1 MSSSGVPYPP
11 PHLPFVSIFNPQNFP
26 PIPQAGTAGSNN
38 FPNGIN
44 LTGTSGSARTITGI
58 SNLDFVSKTSTS
70 SSGLLTQISQTD
82 TEMIIGTPL
91 PAGTQEINIY
101 GSALLFNNTAVGT
114 GNGNVSTT
122 SDNTYVGL
130 TNQDFYDASVRDNL
144 TFPNSPSSIILNN
157 TLGIQNTN
165 APSNSLRL
173 RNASAIEWYLEP
185 KPSTPPA
192 PANLVNFNLNF
203 GGMSIYLNATFI
215 NLTATSSVQVGN
227 ILTCP
232 NNPTID
238 TTGLPIGRGTFYVNN
253 KLPYFAYNDNG
264 TTPIPTSQLLTS
276 ASLSN
281 YATLTGSNTFTASNT
296 FNGGIVMNGGAG
308 SLLQF
313 PSTFP
318 SSFSNLRGLGL
329 YNNGA
334 GNFETDLICYGGA
347 GATNTGLNLY
357 ITSSTQSF
365 ASIANFTFGTTTLGN
380 ASYNLNI
387 DTNPTTT
394 GELRLYSGGTSTTT
408 FIIDSGT
415 GNLNLTTNNGY
426 INLFSDVLLNSYISQ
441 PSLSFSGAIR
451 DTLPSSYG
459 TFFQTSGVPYFT
471 YNNGTTTPT
480 ASQLLTSASLSNY
493 ATLTGGGNSFTN
505 TNTFTI
511 PPTTSATQT
520 YPQSTNTTDLATIKY
535 VNDAI
540 PSLSNYATLGGTNS
554 FTGNN
559 TFSQIP
565 TITATTPFA
574 NDSSN
579 KVATTAFVQ
588 SAIQNSAPPSVII
601 INTPNNTII
610 NGNIVSWV
618 FTIPSSTF
626 LGNSFTYTG
635 LSLLPSLNQVP
646 TITANGFAL
655 TPSGTSIV
663 ISGNGLLQ
671 PFQVPPSLTI
681 YNGYCF
687 SVINSMG
694 VQTIAFQSKISGGS
708 GNINYTLQITFPN
721 GSSALQP
728 FIDNPCP
735 FRFYIQPVN
744 LFY

>member
-1 MSSSGVPYPP
+1 
-11 PHLPFVSIFNPQNFP
+11 
-26 PIPQAGTAGSNN
+26 
-38 FPNGIN
+38 
-44 LTGTSGSARTITGI
+44 
-58 SNLDFVSKTSTS
+58 
-70 SSGLLTQISQTD
+70 
-82 TEMIIGTPL
+82 MIIGTPA
-91 PAGTQEINIY
+91 PAGNQEINIY
-101 GSALLFNNTAVGT
+101 GSALLFNGVAVGT
-114 GNGNVSTT
+114 GSGNVSTT
-122 SDNTYVGL
+122 SDNTYVSL

-144 TFPNSPSSIILNN
+144 TFPNSPSLIILNN
-157 TLGIQNTN
+157 TLGIQNAN
-165 APSNSLRL
+165 APSNPIRL
-173 RNASAIEWYLEP
+173 RNTSAVEWYLEP
-185 KPSTPPA
+185 IPATPPA
-192 PANLVNFNLNF
+192 TNLVNFHLNF
-203 GGMSIYLNATFI
+203 GGMSIYLDATFI
-215 NLTATSSVQVGN
+215 NLSATSSVQLGN

-238 TTGLPIGRGTFYVNN
+238 TTGLSSGRGTFYVNN
-253 KLPYFAYNDNG
+253 QLPYFAYNDG
-264 TTPIPTSQLLTS
+264 TTTPIPTSQLLTS

-296 FNGGIVMNGGAG
+296 FNGGIVINGGAG

-318 SSFSNLRGLGL
+318 TNGSSSTLRGLGL
-329 YNNGA
+329 FNNGA
-334 GNFETDLICYGGA
+334 GTNNFETDLICYGGT
-347 GATNTGLNLY
+347 GTSNTGLNLY
-357 ITSSTQSF
+357 ITSSTQGF
-365 ASIANFTFGTTTLGN
+365 ASIANFSFNTTTLGN
-380 ASYNLNI
+380 SNYNLNI
-387 DTNPTTT
+387 DTNPTTA
-394 GELRLYSGGTSTTT
+394 GELRLYSGGTSTTE

-426 INLFSDVLLNSYISQ
+426 INLFSDIILNSYISQ
-441 PSLSFSGAIR
+441 PSLTFSTAIQ
-451 DTLPSSYG
+451 SSLLSGYG
-459 TFFQTSGVPYFT
+459 TFFQTGGSPFFA

-493 ATLTGGGNSFTN
+493 ALLTGGGNSFTN
-505 TNTFTI
+505 TNTFSI
-511 PPTTSATQT
+511 PPTTTATQT
-520 YPQSTNTTDLATIKY
+520 YPQSTNTTDLATIGY
-535 VNDAI
+535 VNLAI
-540 PSLSNYATLGGTNS
+540 PSLSNYAQLTGGGNS
-554 FTGNN
+554 FTNPN

-588 SAIQNSAPPSVII
+588 SAIQNSAPPSVVI

-618 FTIPSSTF
+618 FTIPSTTF
-626 LGNSFTYTG
+626 LGNNFTYTG

-646 TITANGFAL
+646 TITANGLAL

-671 PFQVPPSLTI
+671 PFVVPPSLTTF
-681 YNGYCF
+681 NGYCF